1 MISSLLDGFSVD
13 ENLPVAA
20 LRGVLEC
27 WSSLLSAY
35 TKGQSALVDGL
46 ARALDVVPL
55 ASQSGLGTWAAEQV
69 TDVMAKAGLE
79 PAKVESLKPVLVNT
93 GRVVAKDSGS
103 FAVRFKQVKQRSSA
117 LMGESADVF
126 SSVLSNVEQQ
136 AVELLGSSYTIATVQ
151 PLGELGPSIPLT
163 VTLPEPVRNAG
174 NGLVE
179 SLSERLRTL
188 AVQVTG
194 VRSWD

>member
-1 MISSLLDGFSVD
+1 MREVCLFAGTSEGRELAELLTAQGIRVYACVATEYGETLLEER
-13 ENLPVAA
+13 ENLTVSAGRLDQAQMEA
-20 LRGVLEC
+20 LLTEREFHC
-27 WSSLLSAY
+27 
-35 TKGQSALVDGL
+35 LVD
-46 ARALDVVPL
+46 ATHPY
-55 ASQSGLGTWAAEQV
+55 AAAV
-69 TDVMAKAGLE
+69 TENLYAACR
-79 PAKVESLKPVLVNT
+79 NT
-93 GRVVAKDSGS
+93 GTEYLRLL
-103 FAVRFKQVKQRSSA
+103 RS
-117 LMGESADVF
+117 ESELPEACIHA
-126 SSVLSNVEQQ
+126 ETTAQ